1 MKFLRTK
8 KKPKKKITIVD
19 YGMGNI
25 LSIQNAINFLG
36 YESSLSED
44 PKSIKK

>member
-1 MKFLRTK
+1 
-8 KKPKKKITIVD
+8 
-19 YGMGNI
+19 MGNI

-44 PKSIKK
+44 PKSIKKK